1 MKILLISSN
10 TSSSPYPVY
19 PLGCSVIASV
29 LADAGHD
36 VKIFDF
42 LATKEDYDALECEI
56 RNFNPEIAGISIRNI
71 DNVNILEEQSF
82 LSAPKKITT
91 VLHQLIPGIPVIL
104 GGSGFSIMPEE
115 ILNFTGADY
124 GVSGEGEVAVIELVQ
139 NLAEGNKPAEKIF
152 KSDTLLNGAGIY
164 GATYFSHLT
173 EFYKGSGSIMPL
185 QTKRG
190 CVNNCLY
197 CTYPFLEGREL
208 RCRNPKSVVEDM
220 KKLKEQFDVDCIFFT
235 DSVFNDFQGEYLKV
249 VKAIEKSNLN
259 IPWTAFFQPDPKLD
273 KDTVKRM
280 IDSGLHSV
288 ELGPD
293 ATSDTTLKGIGKKFN
308 FNDVIRCNELFASEQ
323 IAVANYF
330 MMGGPKETQ
339 ETAKE
344 GVENIKALDMSVS
357 FVFLGIRILPGTPIF
372 KISINEGIID
382 KNTDILNPVYYF
394 SPELDRQW
402 LEDYL
407 DSTLSKI
414 RHCVYPPNSMDTGI
428 QILRKMG
435 YQGNLW
441 EMMIKDSKR
450 LKKNSS

>member
-19 PLGCSVIASV
+19 PLGCSVIAAV
-29 LADAGHD
+29 LSDAGHD

-42 LATKEDYDALECEI
+42 LAEQETYDSLECEI
-56 RNFNPEIAGISIRNI
+56 RNFNPDIAGISIRNI

-82 LSAPKKITT
+82 LAVPKKITSL
-91 VLHQLIPGIPVIL
+91 LHRLVPSIPVIL

-115 ILNFTGADY
+115 ILKFTRADY
-124 GVSGEGEVAVIELVQ
+124 GVAGEGETAIIELVQ
-139 NLAEGNKPAEKIF
+139 KLAAGEKPAEKIF
-152 KSDTLLNGAGIY
+152 KSSRLLDGVGIY

-173 EFYKGSGSIMPL
+173 EFYKGTGSIMPL

-208 RCRNPKSVVEDM
+208 RCRKPEDVVGEMQRLRD
-220 KKLKEQFDVDCIFFT
+220 EYDVDCIFFT
-235 DSVFNDFQGEYLKV
+235 DSVFNDSQGEYLQV
-249 VKAIEKSNLN
+249 IKAIEKSGLD

-280 IDSGLHSV
+280 IDAGLHSV

-293 ATSDTTLKGIGKKFN
+293 AASDTTLKGIGKKFN

-330 MMGGPKETQ
+330 MMGGPKETEQ
-339 ETAKE
+339 TAKE
-344 GVENIKALDMSVS
+344 GVENIRSLDMSVS
-357 FVFLGIRILPGTPIF
+357 FVFLGIRILPGTPIY
-372 KISINEGIID
+372 KISLDEGIID
-382 KNTDILNPVYYF
+382 NNTDILNPVYYF
-394 SPELDRQW
+394 SPDLNRQW

-414 RHCVYPPNSMDTGI
+414 KHCVYPPNSMDTGI

-441 EMMIKDSKR
+441 EMMVKDSKR
-450 LKKNSS
+450 LKKIE